1 MHTTPTRTVSAI
13 GKMNFTGNIIPANW
27 WRHVVLPSKKPDST
41 AIVLLS
47 DIVYWYRPAEVRDEF
62 TGAIVGYRKR
72 FHGDKLQ
79 RSYQS
84 FADQFGFTK
93 RETTDALKR
102 LRDAGLVTLELRT
115 IKTTEGLVMNN
126 VLYVEPV
133 ADAIAVITNSTPP
146 TLKRNSPHVE
156 TEVISRSDVN
166 PPTLKR
172 ETNTENT
179 TEITTEIITDGES
192 ADADTQQ
199 PADQKINYQVILDT
213 YHEILPEMPPVKI
226 LTDGRKKHLRTFWK
240 KFNFNES
247 RWRAYLE
254 FIGGNCRWMLEDRPN
269 GRGGF
274 WRRKNLD
281 YLITER
287 CYVSVK
293 EERANDK

>member
-1 MHTTPTRTVSAI
+1 MDNEVLGQLLTSAYKDAEKPHT
-13 GKMNFTGNIIPANW
+13 GEG
-27 WRHVVLPSKKPDST
+27 
-41 AIVLLS
+41 
-47 DIVYWYRPAEVRDEF
+47 
-62 TGAIVGYRKR
+62 
-72 FHGDKLQ
+72 
-79 RSYQS
+79 
-84 FADQFGFTK
+84 
-93 RETTDALKR
+93 
-102 LRDAGLVTLELRT
+102 
-115 IKTTEGLVMNN
+115 KTTR
-126 VLYVEPV
+126 PV
-133 ADAIAVITNSTPP
+133 RGKPTNI
-146 TLKRNSPHVE
+146 L
-156 TEVISRSDVN
+156 
-166 PPTLKR
+166 
-172 ETNTENT
+172 TEN
-179 TEITTEIITDGES
+179 TTEIITDGES

-199 PADQKINYQVILDT
+199 PADQRINYQVILDT

>member
-1 MHTTPTRTVSAI
+1 MNILPLLDRPIAFQRSFIRLEMGVTAALFLSQLTYWTNRTTDDGWVYKTQDEWEEE
-13 GKMNFTGNIIPANW
+13 TGLSRYEQEGA
-27 WRHVVLPSKKPDST
+27 RKKLRGLG
-41 AIVLLS
+41 VLLE
-47 DIVYWYRPAEVRDEF
+47 RKQGLPARLYYKIDNDVLCQLL
-62 TGAIVGYRKR
+62 TSAYK
-72 FHGDKLQ
+72 
-79 RSYQS
+79 
-84 FADQFGFTK
+84 
-93 RETTDALKR
+93 DAEKPHI
-102 LRDAGLVTLELRT
+102 GEG
-115 IKTTEGLVMNN
+115 KTTR
-126 VLYVEPV
+126 PV
-133 ADAIAVITNSTPP
+133 RGKPTNI
-146 TLKRNSPHVE
+146 L
-156 TEVISRSDVN
+156 
-166 PPTLKR
+166 
-172 ETNTENT
+172 TEN
-179 TEITTEIITDGES
+179 TTEIITDGES

-199 PADQKINYQVILDT
+199 PADQRINYQVILDT